1 MLLFINVADSPLFR
15 KHGRD
20 GTGTY
25 QIYAEMPGKEF
36 KEILGE
42 IFNVEIC
49 MLIVATVNAKVDI
62 SSLFLESGTTL
73 ARQKIRG

>member
-1 MLLFINVADSPLFR
+1 MLTMVLINVGVSPLFLE
-15 KHGRD
+15 HGMD
-20 GTGTY
+20 GTY